1 MESELS
7 SIISGSE
14 TLSVKELYKMR
25 TDILETINAEIKK
38 KKEVDRVKRNKN
50 KKIVRPRMYISDSS
64 DDEFQDK
71 EKNPKKENQEI
82 SPTELEDEIN
92 EDESSL
98 NVNKIKNRRNNPKKE
113 YFNFFRKYKIQDV
126 IRPRQV
132 ILVQINR

>member
-1 MESELS
+1 MESQLS

-64 DDEFQDK
+64 DDE
-71 EKNPKKENQEI
+71 
-82 SPTELEDEIN
+82 LEG
-92 EDESSL
+92 
-98 NVNKIKNRRNNPKKE
+98 KPA
-113 YFNFFRKYKIQDV
+113 
-126 IRPRQV
+126 
-132 ILVQINR
+132 

>member
-38 KKEVDRVKRNKN
+38 KKEVDRVKRDKN

-64 DDEFQDK
+64 DDE
-71 EKNPKKENQEI
+71 
-82 SPTELEDEIN
+82 LE
-92 EDESSL
+92 ESSS
-98 NVNKIKNRRNNPKKE
+98 N
-113 YFNFFRKYKIQDV
+113 
-126 IRPRQV
+126 
-132 ILVQINR
+132 

>member
-50 KKIVRPRMYISDSS
+50 KKIVRPRIYISDSS
-64 DDEFQDK
+64 DDE
-71 EKNPKKENQEI
+71 I
-82 SPTELEDEIN
+82 I
-92 EDESSL
+92 
-98 NVNKIKNRRNNPKKE
+98 
-113 YFNFFRKYKIQDV
+113 
-126 IRPRQV
+126 
-132 ILVQINR
+132 

>member
-64 DDEFQDK
+64 DDE
-71 EKNPKKENQEI
+71 
-82 SPTELEDEIN
+82 LE
-92 EDESSL
+92 ESSS
-98 NVNKIKNRRNNPKKE
+98 N
-113 YFNFFRKYKIQDV
+113 
-126 IRPRQV
+126 
-132 ILVQINR
+132 

>member
-38 KKEVDRVKRNKN
+38 KKEVDRVKRDKN

-64 DDEFQDK
+64 DDE
-71 EKNPKKENQEI
+71 
-82 SPTELEDEIN
+82 LEGN
-92 EDESSL
+92 H
-98 NVNKIKNRRNNPKKE
+98 
-113 YFNFFRKYKIQDV
+113 
-126 IRPRQV
+126 
-132 ILVQINR
+132 